1 MNLRRKSTLILLEDQ
16 GSHFAFDSL
25 TNDLQRLNEIPVMVL
40 AAADGTRTADEIIKE
55 ILPSIGLK
63 NAEKARRWIEKAIDS
78 GTLVE
83 NATDEPP
90 PVHSA
95 TDLDELA
102 ARLKSADKVRLAYLV
117 QKKAAMLAPDEPMIA
132 YRLAELAHIMGLRN
146 EARTAYEFYFRHFP
160 GDHETALIL
169 SALRDEPPPERAPDD
184 FLTFVYRRFSGFY
197 EETMCD
203 DLKYHAPEHLLAA
216 IRKASGSCKD
226 LVSLDLGCGTGLF
239 GMKLRPCCRRLVG
252 VDISPEMLKI
262 AESRQVYDSL
272 AEAEI
277 NRWLDQTPVEQ
288 YDLITLCDTLI
299 YFGNLEPVLKRSLPH
314 LKPSGLLAFT
324 LEKGEISPFR
334 LSDSGRFQHHKNHVR
349 DTAKSVGL
357 EVVERSEKVLRLEYG
372 TEVVGLVTVLR
383 KKGE

>member
-1 MNLRRKSTLILLEDQ
+1 
-16 GSHFAFDSL
+16 
-25 TNDLQRLNEIPVMVL
+25 
-40 AAADGTRTADEIIKE
+40 
-55 ILPSIGLK
+55 
-63 NAEKARRWIEKAIDS
+63 
-78 GTLVE
+78 
-83 NATDEPP
+83 
-90 PVHSA
+90 
-95 TDLDELA
+95 
-102 ARLKSADKVRLAYLV
+102 VRLAYLV